1 MKRNSLFILSN
12 FIGMLLIF
20 SSCQKNLEAGKA
32 DEVMGTPLP
41 STTTYCRVDYIVTHG
56 PGSDGTPWFVV
67 YDEFENP
74 TAMITINVGF
84 GRPNHFFKYDHWHR
98 MIEYRQEVHNGLF
111 QEWHF
116 YGFDLNGR
124 IAYDSVYFMG
134 QISDPRNAP
143 FVRYNT
149 LEYDNKGRIIRE
161 GQRSYIDN
169 FASIFWIDY
178 LYGAQGNLM
187 SPSAVY
193 DDKVNLNRTNDI
205 WQFLLRDYSMN
216 NRFIAISYNTSGY
229 PVDLPNFGWV
239 TGGFTDA
246 QVGYSCRPSHY
257 F

>member
-1 MKRNSLFILSN
+1 
-12 FIGMLLIF
+12 
-20 SSCQKNLEAGKA
+20 
-32 DEVMGTPLP
+32 MGTPLP
-41 STTTYCRVDYIVTHG
+41 STTTYCRVDAIVAMGAPG
-56 PGSDGTPWFVV
+56 PAPAFWLVQ

-74 TAMITINVGF
+74 KAMVTGNAMF

-98 MIEYRQEVHNGLF
+98 MVEYRSEVDNGLF

-143 FVRYNT
+143 FARYNT
-149 LEYDNKGRIIRE
+149 LEYDNQGRIIRE

-169 FASIFWIDY
+169 FTSIFWIDY
-178 LYGAQGNLM
+178 VYNAQGNL
-187 SPSAVY
+187 SNTGVVY

-205 WQFLLRDYSMN
+205 WQFLRRDYSMN
-216 NRFIAISYNTSGY
+216 NNFMAPSYNSSGY
-229 PVDLPNFGWV
+229 PSSIPGSWV
-239 TGGFTDA
+239 TSSFTSA
-246 QVGYSCRPSHY
+246 TISYSCRPSHY